1 MEQNTKVGETQKK
14 KMLQRFLADVESF
27 QRLVG
32 DEVDISQFQ
41 LQIARAVITV
51 FAVSAALVEP

>member
-1 MEQNTKVGETQKK
+1 MNGTEHYSRRNKK
-14 KMLQRFLADVESF
+14 KLFFLLQRFLADVESF

-51 FAVSAALVEP
+51 FMA

>member
-51 FAVSAALVEP
+51 FMV